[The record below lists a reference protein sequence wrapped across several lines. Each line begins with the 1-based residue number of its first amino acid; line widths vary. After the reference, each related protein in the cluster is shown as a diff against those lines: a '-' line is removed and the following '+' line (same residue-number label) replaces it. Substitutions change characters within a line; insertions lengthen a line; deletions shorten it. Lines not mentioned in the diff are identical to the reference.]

1 MTARAHDGLID
12 LHSHSTASDG
22 QFSAAE
28 VAEQA
33 AEAGVS
39 VWALTDHDSV
49 AQLEAGAAAASRLGL
64 RFVPG
69 VELSVQLDARE
80 IHVLGHFVDARSA
93 ALRSFEDLLAEKRRV
108 RMGEI
113 IQKLAALG
121 VALTPDE
128 IERFSG
134 GKTLGRPHVARA
146 MVERGVVSTV
156 KEAFDRYL
164 GDGRPAY
171 VGRYRLRAR
180 EAIDLV
186 RGASG
191 VATLAHPGVNRI
203 ERGDLARLAEWG
215 LAGVEAY
222 HPDHVP
228 SQREKY
234 LGVARE
240 LALVPTAGS
249 DYHGEAVAPGRK
261 LGMVSMTEDELA
273 ALEARRGEGGIG
285 GRAPD
290 VKDGEAGG
298 RPLRRRRCRRGR
310 LTPAAAW
317 PATAATSRRW
327 EPTRSRRPGSPP
339 TGRRA

>member
-1 MTARAHDGLID
+1 MIAGQVATMTALLHDGLID

-33 AEAGVS
+33 RAAGVS

-49 AQLEAGAAAASRLGL
+49 AQLEVGAEAAARLGL

-69 VELSVQLDARE
+69 VELSAQLDSKE
-80 IHVLGHFVDARSA
+80 IHVLGHFVDAQSP
-93 ALRSFEDLLAEKRRV
+93 ALRRFEDLLAEKRRV

-121 VALTPDE
+121 VALTPGE
-128 IERFSG
+128 IEHFSG

-146 MVERGVVSTV
+146 MLEKGVVGSV
-156 KEAFDRYL
+156 KEAFDHFL

-171 VGRYRLRAR
+171 VGRYRLSAQ

-186 RGASG
+186 RGAGG

-203 ERGDLARLAEWG
+203 ERGDLIRLAGWG
-215 LAGVEAY
+215 LSGVEAY

-234 LGVARE
+234 LGIARE
-240 LALVPTAGS
+240 LDLVTTAGS
-249 DYHGEAVAPGRK
+249 DYHGEAVAPDRK
-261 LGMVSMTEDELA
+261 LGMVTMREEELA
-273 ALEARRGEGGIG
+273 ALEARRG
-285 GRAPD
+285 
-290 VKDGEAGG
+290 
-298 RPLRRRRCRRGR
+298 
-310 LTPAAAW
+310 
-317 PATAATSRRW
+317 
-327 EPTRSRRPGSPP
+327 
-339 TGRRA
+339 